1 MSMEI
6 NSANSGVISQIMD
19 LKTSTPGVTRKEEIK
34 TGFKNTNDYSKYL
47 QEKYSYMNT
56 GTTSMQG
63 VPVTVSVSG
72 AFLKKCKDNPEKAA
86 YLEENL
92 SAIPE
97 CIKRSVEYTK
107 TMPGNPVMTYCN
119 VSFDENGNITM
130 TSGCTNDPDGK
141 IARENAQRK
150 VKEKKIAEEKEAKR
164 RDEKKEAEELLAE
177 RRAKKVV
184 EEMDKFEITFTG
196 SNIESITQIMTNR
209 MMASNTSIS
218 MTVGFDLKI

>member
-1 MSMEI
+1 MAMEI
-6 NSANSGVISQIMD
+6 YGANSGVVSQIMD

-34 TGFKNTNDYSKYL
+34 IGFKNTDEYSKYL

-72 AFLKKCKDNPEKAA
+72 AFLKKCMDNPEKAA

-92 SAIPE
+92 AAIPE

-107 TMPGNPVMTYCN
+107 TMPGSPVMTYCN

-150 VKEKKIAEEKEAKR
+150 GEEKKAAEEKTAKKR
-164 RDEKKEAEELLAE
+164 AEKK
-177 RRAKKVV
+177 
-184 EEMDKFEITFTG
+184 
-196 SNIESITQIMTNR
+196 
-209 MMASNTSIS
+209 
-218 MTVGFDLKI
+218 